1 MWTNESHRSS
11 NNSEFKKKKQTV
23 LNNLDAGDGI
33 KVEHTE
39 AGTVVFDQ
47 GMAVLPNDGRA
58 DEIHKELESRQRHP
72 DQYAVTKHRESMSR
86 QDVDLH
92 PMRSLTIGLPWNKY
106 DKLGRKVEDDR
117 ENTARRNGG

>member
-1 MWTNESHRSS
+1 MTWINESHRSTY
-11 NNSEFKKKKQTV
+11 NSQFKKKKQTV
-23 LNNLDAGDGI
+23 LNNLMAGDGI

-58 DEIHKELESRQRHP
+58 DEIHKELESRQTHP
-72 DQYAVTKHRESMSR
+72 GHYAVTKHREGMSR

-92 PMRSLTIGLPWNKY
+92 PMRALTISLPWNKY
-106 DKLGRKVEDDR
+106 DELGRKIEDD
-117 ENTARRNGG
+117 